1 MHDFNDL
8 NNPHLVT
15 PTGDFN
21 AKPPKGEPVAAPV
34 APEPE
39 RACDP
44 RKLRD
49 GEPCGGRHS
58 VQAGDFIRAGNWSK
72 PRLVEH
78 VDVQGDGP
86 VLFLAEHDTGR
97 VDKPGIRIV
106 DKTEW
111 ERRSGWVRYPNLR
124 RIWDAA
130 HGGS

>member
-21 AKPPKGEPVAAPV
+21 ARPPKGEPIAAPK

-44 RKLRD
+44 RKLLEVEPVERD
-49 GEPCGGRHS
+49 DVE
-58 VQAGDFIRAGNWSK
+58 AGDFIRAGGWSK

-78 VDVQGDGP
+78 TDVNGSGK
-86 VLFLAEHDTGR
+86 VLFLAEHDTSR